1 MMKRMITLLLALVL
15 AGTAVFAQNDKCCQG
30 GGCAVKRT
38 EKMAKLVNLDESQR
52 ALLLDLNQ
60 QRMQTRPCHIDKKS
74 MDKAEIKQVKAA
86 DKAYYKSLKGI
97 VGKKNFRALQKYEKL
112 EIRACKL
119 REKADSRQAKKK

>member
-1 MMKRMITLLLALVL
+1 MKRMITFLLALAL

-38 EKMAKLVNLDESQR
+38 EKMAKLVSLDETQK

-60 QRMQTRPCHIDKKS
+60 QRVQTRPCHIDKKS
-74 MDKAEIKQVKAA
+74 MDKAEIKQIKAA

-97 VGKKNFRALQKYEKL
+97 VGKKNYRDLRKFEKL

-119 REKADSRQAKKK
+119 KEKAVAKKNKSGK